1 MPDLLQAGLL
11 SAQLSMGLLQELLPV
26 SLWLLRHTPPQCK
39 SRSSWWSGSAGG
51 AFTLKRAVNQCGP
64 HRNYRVGSWRGVRN
78 SFYENAKHDLIK
90 ETHCGKMKKCQFALK
105 QNRSMNILTIWQKTF
120 PYKCTKLAR
129 KFDKNSTQQSLCPS
143 KNFEEIQR
151 QVLVTG
157 LLQQPI
163 PFVPCNCLC
172 FTFNQ
177 TVLSYNRA
185 CNTIGGRLK

>member
-1 MPDLLQAGLL
+1 MPGLLQAGLL
-11 SAQLSMGLLQELLPV
+11 RAQLSLGLLQKLLPV
-26 SLWLLRHTPPQCK
+26 SLRLLRHTPPQCK

-120 PYKCTKLAR
+120 PYKCTKLPGSLTRTPHRNLCALVKTLSKSRAR
-129 KFDKNSTQQSLCPS
+129 C
-143 KNFEEIQR
+143 
-151 QVLVTG
+151 
-157 LLQQPI
+157 
-163 PFVPCNCLC
+163 
-172 FTFNQ
+172 
-177 TVLSYNRA
+177 
-185 CNTIGGRLK
+185 